1 MKKVEKRITKLFT
14 NINSLDISDM
24 KNLSKKL

>member
-1 MKKVEKRITKLFT
+1 MKKVEKRITTLFT